1 MPPPCPRPNMRT
13 AIFLLKRLGYSIFVL
28 LGLSILIFIIA
39 RVMPGDPA
47 RSALGP
53 RAPEWA
59 VERLRESMYLDKPL
73 YAQYYYWLRDALH
86 GDFGESLVTRREVAQ
101 DIKEFLPATMELV
114 LFSGV
119 IMAVFGI
126 LLGAIS
132 ARYSDTWVDNVVR
145 MGSYVGV
152 VTPSF
157 VFAVLF
163 LLAFGYFLNILPSI
177 GRISPGV
184 ARPPLITGLITI
196 DGLITGHFAAVL
208 DALKHLIMP
217 GVALALGGMSQEARI
232 TRSSMSDNL
241 QKDYI
246 AAERAQG
253 IPERVINL
261 KYLLKPSLIP
271 TVSILGLDF
280 AALLANAFL
289 VELIFNWPGMSRY
302 GINAMLRKD
311 LNAIIAVIMVM
322 GLVFIVVNIIVDL
335 IVTFLDPRIRLGA
348 ERGT

>member
-1 MPPPCPRPNMRT
+1 MQLG
-13 AIFLLKRLGYSIFVL
+13 IFLLKRLGYSIFVL
-28 LGLSILIFIIA
+28 IGLSILVFIIA

-47 RSALGP
+47 RLALGP
-53 RAPEWA
+53 RAAQWA
-59 VERLRESMYLDKPL
+59 VDQLRERMYLDKPL
-73 YAQYYYWLRDALH
+73 YVQYVYWVRDALH
-86 GDFGESLVTRREVAQ
+86 GDFGESLFTRREVSH
-101 DIKEFLPATMELV
+101 DIKEFLPGTIELA
-114 LFSGV
+114 LFSGT

-126 LLGAIS
+126 FFGAIS
-132 ARYSDTWVDNVVR
+132 ARYSNTWIDNVVR
-145 MGSYVGV
+145 MGSYIGV

-163 LLAFGYFLNILPSI
+163 LLAFGYVLHILPSF
-177 GRISPGV
+177 GRLSAGV
-184 ARPPLITGLITI
+184 AKPPVITGLIVF
-196 DGLITGHFAAVL
+196 DGLITGHFAAIG
-208 DALKHLIMP
+208 DALLHLIMP

-232 TRSSMSDNL
+232 TRSAMSDNL
-241 QKDYI
+241 KKDYI

-261 KYLLKPSLIP
+261 RYLLKPSLIP

-280 AALLANAFL
+280 AALLANAFI

-322 GLVFIVVNIIVDL
+322 GVVFIIVNIIVD
-335 IVTFLDPRIRLGA
+335 IVVGLLDPRIRLGA
-348 ERGT
+348 ERSK

>member
-1 MPPPCPRPNMRT
+1 MRFG
-13 AIFLLKRLGYSIFVL
+13 IFLLKRLLHSVFVL

-47 RSALGP
+47 RAALGP

-59 VERLRESMYLDKPL
+59 VQRVRESMYLDKPL
-73 YAQYYYWLRDALH
+73 YAQYVYWLRDALH
-86 GDFGESLVTRREVAQ
+86 GDFGESLVTRRDVAH
-101 DIKEFLPATMELV
+101 DIKEFLPATMELA

-132 ARYSDTWVDNVVR
+132 ARYSNTWVDNVVR
-145 MGSYVGV
+145 VGSYVGV
-152 VTPSF
+152 CTPSF

-163 LLAFGYFLNILPSI
+163 LLAFGYVLHILPSI
-177 GRISPGV
+177 GRLSPGV
-184 ARPPLITGLITI
+184 TKPPVITGMII
-196 DGLITGHFAAVL
+196 FDGLITGNFHAVGDTL
-208 DALKHLIMP
+208 WHLIMP

-232 TRSSMSDNL
+232 TRSAMSDNL
-241 QKDYI
+241 KKDYI

-261 KYLLKPSLIP
+261 RYLLRPSLIP

-280 AALLANAFL
+280 AALLANAFI
-289 VELIFNWPGMSRY
+289 VELIFNWPGVSRY
-302 GINAMLRKD
+302 GINAMLSKD

-322 GLVFIVVNIIVDL
+322 GVVFIIMNIIVD
-335 IVTFLDPRIRLGA
+335 IVVTFLDPRIRLGA
-348 ERGT
+348 ERSK

>member
-1 MPPPCPRPNMRT
+1 MRLG
-13 AIFLLKRLGYSIFVL
+13 IFLLKRLGYSVFVL
-28 LGLSILIFIIA
+28 IGLSILVFIIA

-47 RSALGP
+47 RVALGP

-59 VERLRESMYLDKPL
+59 VQRVRESMYLDKPL
-73 YAQYYYWLRDALH
+73 YIQYVYWLRDALH

-101 DIKEFLPATMELV
+101 DIKEFLPATIELA

-119 IMAVFGI
+119 IMAFFGI

-132 ARYSDTWVDNVVR
+132 ARYSNTWVDNVVR
-145 MGSYVGV
+145 VGSYVGV

-163 LLAFGYFLNILPSI
+163 LLAFGYFLHILPSI
-177 GRISPGV
+177 GRLSAGV
-184 ARPPLITGLITI
+184 AKPPVITGMII
-196 DGLITGHFAAVL
+196 FDGLITGNFHAVGDTL
-208 DALKHLIMP
+208 WHLIMP

-232 TRSSMSDNL
+232 TRSAMSDNL

-261 KYLLKPSLIP
+261 RYLLKPSLIP

-280 AALLANAFL
+280 AALLANAFI

-322 GLVFIVVNIIVDL
+322 GIVFIIANIIVD
-335 IVTFLDPRIRLGA
+335 IVVGFLDPRIRLGA
-348 ERGT
+348 ERSK

>member
-1 MPPPCPRPNMRT
+1 MRLG
-13 AIFLLKRLGYSIFVL
+13 IFLLKRLLHSVFVL

-47 RSALGP
+47 RAALGP

-59 VERLRESMYLDKPL
+59 VQRVRESMYLDKPL

-86 GDFGESLVTRREVAQ
+86 GDFGESLVTRRDVAT

-132 ARYSDTWVDNVVR
+132 ARYSNTWIDNVVR
-145 MGSYVGV
+145 IGSYIGV

-163 LLAFGYFLNILPSI
+163 LLAFGYVLHILPSM
-177 GRISPGV
+177 GRLSAGV
-184 ARPPLITGLITI
+184 TRPPVITGLITL
-196 DGLITGHFAAVL
+196 DGLFTGNFRAVG
-208 DALKHLIMP
+208 DALWHLIMP

-241 QKDYI
+241 RKDYI

-302 GINAMLRKD
+302 GINGMLRKD

-322 GLVFIVVNIIVDL
+322 GLVFVIVNIIVDL
-335 IVTFLDPRIRLGA
+335 IVAFLDPRIRLGA
-348 ERGT
+348 ERSK